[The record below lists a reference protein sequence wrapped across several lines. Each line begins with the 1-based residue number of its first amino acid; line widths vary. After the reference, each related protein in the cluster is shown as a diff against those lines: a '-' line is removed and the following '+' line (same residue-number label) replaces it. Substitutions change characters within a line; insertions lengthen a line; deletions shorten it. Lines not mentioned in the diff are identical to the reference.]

1 MEHRHDTAD
10 HVLCV
15 VSDESLKAPT
25 PRSNATPRSS
35 RPPGKRPGF
44 VLFVVVKPCRFPTL
58 SDHIRRR
65 AVRRAEDAARVR
77 FREFMAQR
85 AAPDAVAF
93 PGKAFAASN
102 IPIRMPTHFMGRD
115 DALAGI
121 ETALKRSEGRV
132 AITALHSL
140 RGVGKTTLA
149 AYALLAE
156 FGESSP
162 LVLNWLSGRT
172 AMLSAPRKPSAAL
185 LLSVCGAFGWT
196 HHSIGQ
202 PAF

>member
-35 RPPGKRPGF
+35 RPPGKRPG
-44 VLFVVVKPCRFPTL
+44 
-58 SDHIRRR
+58 S
-65 AVRRAEDAARVR
+65 VRRAEDAARVR
-77 FREFMAQR
+77 FSEFMDQR